1 MSRRIVKEAPSP
13 APGIVSQ
20 IQPKK
25 DGNGKEIFSH
35 QLLSAMIAFRGGDFS
50 VRLPANL
57 TGLPGKLA
65 DTFNDIVEVS
75 ERRAGAKGHCQSGQS
90 VCPSLHFDSCEAR
103 AGGPPSRSQY
113 IGPGPP
119 LSTGPDI

>member
-1 MSRRIVKEAPSP
+1 MSRRIVNEAPSP

-20 IQPKK
+20 TQPKK
-25 DGNGKEIFSH
+25 NGTGKEIFSH

-57 TGLPGKLA
+57 TGLPGELA

-75 ERRAGAKGHCQSGQS
+75 ERRARETSRVSRAVGKEGKLRRSEEHTSELQS
-90 VCPSLHFDSCEAR
+90 
-103 AGGPPSRSQY
+103 
-113 IGPGPP
+113 
-119 LSTGPDI
+119 

>member
-1 MSRRIVKEAPSP
+1 MSRRIVKEAPS
-13 APGIVSQ
+13 APGIDSQ

-35 QLLSAMIAFRGGDFS
+35 QLLSSMIAFRGGDFS

-75 ERRAGAKGHCQSGQS
+75 ERRARETSRVS
-90 VCPSLHFDSCEAR
+90 R
-103 AGGPPSRSQY
+103 AVGKEGKLKQRMAVPDAVGGW
-113 IGPGPP
+113 
-119 LSTGPDI
+119 